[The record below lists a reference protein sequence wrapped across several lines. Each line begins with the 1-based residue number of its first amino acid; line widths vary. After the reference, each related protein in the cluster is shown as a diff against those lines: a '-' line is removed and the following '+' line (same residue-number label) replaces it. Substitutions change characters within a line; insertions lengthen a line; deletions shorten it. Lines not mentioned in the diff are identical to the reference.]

1 MDHEHEIWIKVH
13 IPSHKME
20 ANTGCNQRQ
29 SLRIF
34 ADYCSTYHKSAY
46 MKLPFALARRFVAG
60 ETFKAAIPK
69 VKELN
74 NKGIKVSLDLLGE
87 NVKDRKTADETTSEY
102 VDLLNGIRDMGLDS
116 NISIKLTMIG
126 LDIDESY
133 CIDNLN
139 TLLDV
144 AKQNGQFIRLDMEG
158 SPYTQRTIEMLKKAN
173 SEYPGHVGT
182 VIQAM
187 LHRTRNDIPDLASI
201 GADVR
206 LCKGAYKEPS
216 NVAIQN
222 MPEIREA
229 YKEYAKQLLGI
240 TPYPRMATHDDE
252 LVKFVLDYT
261 KEQGISKDRFEMQML
276 YGLRQSTCEEM
287 AADGY
292 NVRVYVP
299 YGTMWLPYFTRRLRE
314 RKENVWFV
322 VSNLFRK

>member
-1 MDHEHEIWIKVH
+1 
-13 IPSHKME
+13 
-20 ANTGCNQRQ
+20 
-29 SLRIF
+29 
-34 ADYCSTYHKSAY
+34 
-46 MKLPFALARRFVAG
+46 MKLPFALAKRFVAG

-74 NKGIKVSLDLLGE
+74 DKGIKVSLDLLGE

-102 VDLLNGIRDMGLDS
+102 VDLLKGIRDMGLDS

-133 CIDNLN
+133 CIDNLY
-139 TLLDV
+139 TLLDA
-144 AKQNGQFIRLDMEG
+144 AKKNGQFIRLDMEG
-158 SPYTQRTIEMLKKAN
+158 SPYTQRTIDILKKAHN
-173 SEYPGHVGT
+173 EYPGHVGT
-182 VIQAM
+182 VIQSM
-187 LHRTRNDIPDLASI
+187 LHRTRTDIPDLAAI

-222 MPEIREA
+222 MPDIREA
-229 YKEYAKQLLGI
+229 FKGYAKQLLGV

-252 LVKFVLDYT
+252 LVRFVMDYT
-261 KEQGISKDRFEMQML
+261 KEKGISKDRFEMQML

-287 AADGY
+287 AANGY

-299 YGTMWLPYFTRRLRE
+299 YGTMWVPYFTRRLRE

>member
-1 MDHEHEIWIKVH
+1 
-13 IPSHKME
+13 
-20 ANTGCNQRQ
+20 
-29 SLRIF
+29 
-34 ADYCSTYHKSAY
+34 

-74 NKGIKVSLDLLGE
+74 DKGIKVSLDLLGE
-87 NVKDRKTADETTSEY
+87 NVKERNTADQTTVEY
-102 VDLLNGIRDMGLDS
+102 VDLLKGIRDMGLDS

-133 CIDNLN
+133 CVDNLY

-158 SPYTQRTIEMLKKAN
+158 SPYTQRTIDILKNAHQ
-173 SEYPGHVGT
+173 EYPGHVGT

-187 LHRTRNDIPDLASI
+187 MHRTRNDIPDLASI

-206 LCKGAYKEPS
+206 LCKGAYKEPAS
-216 NVAIQN
+216 LAIQN

-229 YKEYAKQLLGI
+229 FKSYAKQLLGV

-287 AADGY
+287 ASNGY

-299 YGTMWLPYFTRRLRE
+299 YGTMWVPYFTRRLRE

>member
-1 MDHEHEIWIKVH
+1 
-13 IPSHKME
+13 
-20 ANTGCNQRQ
+20 
-29 SLRIF
+29 
-34 ADYCSTYHKSAY
+34 
-46 MKLPFALARRFVAG
+46 MKLPFALAKRFVAG

-74 NKGIKVSLDLLGE
+74 DKGIKVSLDLLGE
-87 NVKDRKTADETTSEY
+87 NVKDRKTADETTNEY
-102 VDLLNGIRDMGLDS
+102 VDLLKGIRDMGLDS

-133 CIDNLN
+133 CIDNLY
-139 TLLDV
+139 TLLDA
-144 AKQNGQFIRLDMEG
+144 AKKNGQFIRLDMEG
-158 SPYTQRTIEMLKKAN
+158 SPYTQRTIDILKKAHN
-173 SEYPGHVGT
+173 EYPGHVGT
-182 VIQAM
+182 VIQSM
-187 LHRTRNDIPDLASI
+187 LHRTRTDIPDLAAI

-222 MPEIREA
+222 MPDIREA
-229 YKEYAKQLLGI
+229 FKGYAKQLLGV

-252 LVKFVLDYT
+252 LVRFVVDYT
-261 KEQGISKDRFEMQML
+261 KEKGISKDRFEMQML

-287 AADGY
+287 AANGY

-299 YGTMWLPYFTRRLRE
+299 YGTMWVPYFTRRLRE

>member
-1 MDHEHEIWIKVH
+1 
-13 IPSHKME
+13 
-20 ANTGCNQRQ
+20 
-29 SLRIF
+29 
-34 ADYCSTYHKSAY
+34 
-46 MKLPFALARRFVAG
+46 MKLPFALAKRFVAG
-60 ETFKAAIPK
+60 ETFKATIPK

-74 NKGIKVSLDLLGE
+74 EKGIKVSLDLLGE
-87 NVKDRKTADETTSEY
+87 NVRDRKTADDTTSEY
-102 VDLLNGIRDMGLDS
+102 VDLLKGIRDMGLDS

-133 CIDNLN
+133 CYDNLYK
-139 TLLDV
+139 LMDV

-158 SPYTQRTIEMLKKAN
+158 SPYTQRTIDILKKTHGD
-173 SEYPGHVGT
+173 YPGHVGT

-187 LHRTRNDIPDLASI
+187 MHRTRNDIPELVSL

-222 MPEIREA
+222 MPEIRDA
-229 YKEYAKQLLGI
+229 FKSYAKQLLGV

-252 LVKFVLDYT
+252 LINFVLDYT
-261 KEQGISKDRFEMQML
+261 RDQSISKDRFEMQML

-287 AADGY
+287 AANGY

-299 YGTMWLPYFTRRLRE
+299 YGTMWVPYFTRRLRE

-322 VSNLFRK
+322 VSNLFKK

>member
-1 MDHEHEIWIKVH
+1 
-13 IPSHKME
+13 ME
-20 ANTGCNQRQ
+20 TNTGCNQRQ

-34 ADYCSTYHKSAY
+34 ADYCSIYHKSAY

-60 ETFKAAIPK
+60 ETFKATIPI

-87 NVKDRKTADETTSEY
+87 NVKDRKTADETTIEY

-133 CIDNLN
+133 CVDNLH
-139 TLLDV
+139 TLLNV

-158 SPYTQRTIEMLKKAN
+158 SPYTQRTIDILKEAHG
-173 SEYPGHVGT
+173 EYPGHVGT

-201 GADVR
+201 DADVR

-216 NVAIQN
+216 NVAIQK

-229 YKEYAKQLLGI
+229 YKAYAKQLLGV

-252 LVKFVLDYT
+252 LVNFVLDYT
-261 KEQGISKDRFEMQML
+261 KEQSISKDRFEMQML

-287 AADGY
+287 AENGY

-299 YGTMWLPYFTRRLRE
+299 YGTMWVPYFTRRLRE

>member
-1 MDHEHEIWIKVH
+1 
-13 IPSHKME
+13 
-20 ANTGCNQRQ
+20 
-29 SLRIF
+29 
-34 ADYCSTYHKSAY
+34 
-46 MKLPFALARRFVAG
+46 MKLPFALAKRFVAG

-74 NKGIKVSLDLLGE
+74 DKGIKVSLDLLGE

-102 VDLLNGIRDMGLDS
+102 VDLLKGIRDMGLDS

-133 CIDNLN
+133 CIDNLY
-139 TLLDV
+139 TLLDA
-144 AKQNGQFIRLDMEG
+144 AKKNGQFIRLDMEG
-158 SPYTQRTIEMLKKAN
+158 SPYTQRTIDILKKAH

-182 VIQAM
+182 VIQSM
-187 LHRTRNDIPDLASI
+187 LHRTRTDIPDLAAI

-222 MPEIREA
+222 MPDIREA
-229 YKEYAKQLLGI
+229 FKGYAKQLLGV

-252 LVKFVLDYT
+252 LVRFVMDYT
-261 KEQGISKDRFEMQML
+261 KEKGISKDRFEMQML

-287 AADGY
+287 AANGY

-299 YGTMWLPYFTRRLRE
+299 YGTMWVPYFTRRLRE

>member
-1 MDHEHEIWIKVH
+1 
-13 IPSHKME
+13 
-20 ANTGCNQRQ
+20 
-29 SLRIF
+29 
-34 ADYCSTYHKSAY
+34 
-46 MKLPFALARRFVAG
+46 MKLPFALAKRFVAG
-60 ETFKAAIPK
+60 ETFKATIPK

-74 NKGIKVSLDLLGE
+74 DKGIKVSLDLLGE
-87 NVKDRKTADETTSEY
+87 NVKDRKTANDTTVEY
-102 VDLLNGIRDMGLDS
+102 VDLLKGIRDMGLDS

-133 CIDNLN
+133 CVDNLY
-139 TLLDV
+139 TLLDL

-158 SPYTQRTIEMLKKAN
+158 SPYTQRTIDLLKNAH

-187 LHRTRNDIPDLASI
+187 LHRTRNDIPDLASM

-229 YKEYAKQLLGI
+229 FKVYAKQLLGV

-276 YGLRQSTCEEM
+276 YGLRQGTCEEM
-287 AADGY
+287 ASNGY

>member
-1 MDHEHEIWIKVH
+1 
-13 IPSHKME
+13 
-20 ANTGCNQRQ
+20 
-29 SLRIF
+29 
-34 ADYCSTYHKSAY
+34 
-46 MKLPFALARRFVAG
+46 MKLPFALAKRFVAG
-60 ETFKAAIPK
+60 ETFKATIPK

-74 NKGIKVSLDLLGE
+74 EKGIKVSLDLLGE
-87 NVKDRKTADETTSEY
+87 NVRDRKTADDTTSEY
-102 VDLLNGIRDMGLDS
+102 VDLLKGIRDMGLDS

-133 CIDNLN
+133 CYDNLYK
-139 TLLDV
+139 LMDV

-158 SPYTQRTIEMLKKAN
+158 SPYTQRTIDILKKTHGD
-173 SEYPGHVGT
+173 YPGHVGT

-187 LHRTRNDIPDLASI
+187 MHRTRNDIPELVSL

-222 MPEIREA
+222 MPEIRDA
-229 YKEYAKQLLGI
+229 FKSYAKQLLGV

-252 LVKFVLDYT
+252 LINFVLDYT
-261 KEQGISKDRFEMQML
+261 RDQSISKDRFEMQML

-287 AADGY
+287 ASNGY

-299 YGTMWLPYFTRRLRE
+299 YGTMWVPYFTRRLRE

-322 VSNLFRK
+322 VSNLFKK